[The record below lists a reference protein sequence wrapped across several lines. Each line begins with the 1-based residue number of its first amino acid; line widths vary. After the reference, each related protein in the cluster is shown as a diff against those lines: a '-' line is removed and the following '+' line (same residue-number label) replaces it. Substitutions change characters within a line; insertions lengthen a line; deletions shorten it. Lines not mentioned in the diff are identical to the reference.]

1 MIASRPRAAGG
12 RGSPMTR
19 RRALVTAAG
28 AVVTMLGAGTALG
41 ALLEPARRRARTFP
55 LRAPDRPARST
66 ARDRLPAIAGRPAE
80 VTPAAEHYVVD
91 IDLVDPAL
99 DTRDWAL
106 EIGGEVDRPLRLG
119 VEALQRTFTLVE
131 QISVLTCISNEVGG
145 PLVGSSRW
153 TGVRLADLLQRAEVR
168 PGADA
173 VVFRCAD
180 GYTSALRLEQAR
192 SAEVLVAIAQDGRPL
207 TSAHGFP
214 CRLRVPALYGMKNPK
229 WLERIEVRRAPFTAY
244 WVRRGWSDRAVVRT
258 MARIDVASDAT
269 LGQATW
275 IAGVAWA
282 GVRGVS
288 AVEVSLDA
296 GHSWKR
302 ARLQA
307 PLSPLAWTQWAYRS
321 RHAHRPLPRHRR
333 RRPHPGRPV
342 TPSAPVRRQRLPRAA
357 VPGQLRTVLAPK
369 WRPIGDSA
377 AALRPLDDQV
387 GSPGMAEAGEHAQ
400 ATGRCDVHG
409 ADIGRGPPRGPIA
422 PTTCR
427 SMYPLIVR
435 PDRDRSMAR

>member
-1 MIASRPRAAGG
+1 VARLRGPGGVVGAAATYGVVIALGSAAAPNRPPLIATGLAATIVAAVYGLALRGMMIASRPRAAGG

-19 RRALVTAAG
+19 RRALVRAAG

-41 ALLEPARRRARTFP
+41 TLLEPARRRARTFA
-55 LRAPDRPARST
+55 LRAPDRPARTST
-66 ARDRLPAIAGRPAE
+66 RDRLPAIAGRPAE

-99 DTRDWAL
+99 DARDWAL

-173 VVFRCAD
+173 IVFRCAD

-214 CRLRVPALYGMKNPK
+214 CRLRVPAG
-229 WLERIEVRRAPFTAY
+229 R
-244 WVRRGWSDRAVVRT
+244 
-258 MARIDVASDAT
+258 
-269 LGQATW
+269 
-275 IAGVAWA
+275 
-282 GVRGVS
+282 
-288 AVEVSLDA
+288 
-296 GHSWKR
+296 
-302 ARLQA
+302 
-307 PLSPLAWTQWAYRS
+307 SP
-321 RHAHRPLPRHRR
+321 
-333 RRPHPGRPV
+333 
-342 TPSAPVRRQRLPRAA
+342 
-357 VPGQLRTVLAPK
+357 
-369 WRPIGDSA
+369 
-377 AALRPLDDQV
+377 
-387 GSPGMAEAGEHAQ
+387 
-400 ATGRCDVHG
+400 
-409 ADIGRGPPRGPIA
+409 
-422 PTTCR
+422 
-427 SMYPLIVR
+427 
-435 PDRDRSMAR
+435 